1 MRIFARTF
9 IALSLALTLALPAFA
24 ADKTKDAGEKERPDY
39 VAIVN
44 GTKLPYQSL
53 EQKLDFVKKRY
64 ASQGQQ
70 LKEKQ
75 LNSIRQDIA
84 DRMVEKEL
92 LYQKSQELGV
102 EVDMDKVDEQINQ
115 FKEKFDDG
123 KKYQQQLSQMGYT
136 EKLLRNEIKQNMAI
150 QKLIEKEIASRV
162 TLDDEE
168 LKKYYKGHTKEF
180 KTPAKVKARHILI
193 QTGDEASEADKK
205 EAKQKIEAAQ
215 KRLEG
220 GEKFSKVAKEA
231 SDCPSSKKG
240 GDLGFFSKGR
250 MVKGFEDAAFALEP
264 GEVSDI
270 VKTRFG
276 YHLIKVED
284 KKPASQKSFEDVKG
298 SLKKRLKN
306 ERVRNE
312 LDSYLN
318 NLKKE
323 ADIKM
328 NLPDSAK
335 G

>member
-1 MRIFARTF
+1 MRILARTV
-9 IALSLALTLALPAFA
+9 IALTLALTLALPAFA
-24 ADKTKDAGEKERPDY
+24 ADEKDAGKKESTDY

-44 GTKLPYQSL
+44 GTKIPYQSL
-53 EQKLDFVKKRY
+53 EQKLNFVKQRY

-70 LKEKQ
+70 LNEQQ
-75 LNSIRQDIA
+75 LNSIKQDIV

-102 EVDMDKVDEQINQ
+102 EVDMDKVDSQINQ
-115 FKEKFDDG
+115 FKKKFDDE

-136 EKLLRNEIKQNMAI
+136 EQLLRSEIKQNLAI
-150 QKLIEKEIASRV
+150 QKLIEEEIASKV
-162 TLDDEE
+162 ALSDKE
-168 LKKYYKGHTKEF
+168 LKKYYKNNTKEF
-180 KTPAKVKARHILI
+180 ETPAKVKARHILI
-193 QTGDEASEADKK
+193 KTESDASEADKK

-215 KRLEG
+215 KRLED
-220 GEKFSKVAKEA
+220 GEKFAKVAKDA
-231 SDCPSSKKG
+231 SECPSSKKG

-250 MVKGFEDAAFALEP
+250 MVKGFEDAAFAMEP

-284 KKPASQKSFEDVKG
+284 KKPASQKSFEEVKG
-298 SLKKRLKN
+298 SLKKNMKN
-306 ERVRNE
+306 ERVRKE
-312 LDSYLN
+312 MDSYLK